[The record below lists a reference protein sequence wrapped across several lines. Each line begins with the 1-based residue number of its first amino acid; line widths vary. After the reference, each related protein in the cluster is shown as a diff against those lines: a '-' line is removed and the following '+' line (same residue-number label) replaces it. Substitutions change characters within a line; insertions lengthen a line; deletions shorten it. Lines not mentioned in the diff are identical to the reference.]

1 MKLRNPDSQKMEVLY
16 PGNLALLS
24 MFLKNPDN
32 EKDEIKKDERKK
44 GDGPGECADVL
55 TCGVCQKDFLLADI
69 LRFIQHKVHN
79 CQAPTPPCGGQDTP
93 SGGGGG
99 GEREDTPSARPPSAT
114 AARDHNGDLGSESP
128 SDPSSPAA
136 PVKEEGDDCKADEK
150 RKRDDE
156 DDAPARKKPRSTQ
169 DAEANTTD
177 SEPARYVCGTCGA
190 VLGSAWSLV
199 QHVQSSH
206 GIIIYQEAP
215 GATPLSTPSTPPGL
229 PRPSHSSPLASVSS
243 TAPTASAP
251 HPPPLQLLD
260 PAKVDLTKVDITKVD
275 LSKVDLSKIVPPV
288 TSGATPLP
296 PHPPVTA
303 PLLDP
308 THPFNLLR
316 MPLGDARAP
325 FPPGLAPPFVR
336 PGHDFRM
343 DQLLQEGLR
352 LNPGLLPPHFE
363 RPPFLDPGLGAPRHT
378 APTPLTAG
386 GDPNLD
392 FYSQRLRQLAG
403 TTSPTSST
411 SPRKPLPTPPP
422 PPFSSPNAPTPSSLA
437 PSQTP
442 TSTRCEALAQQH
454 ERRFKCSTC
463 CKCFRWE
470 SNLAIHQRLHT
481 GEKDI
486 RCPRCPEALPTPQK
500 LRMHM
505 KAHRKNC
512 NTESTSPDSSRPQ
525 TEDDVDDEEEEEE
538 EEEEEDEE
546 LDDEEDN
553 PSVCD
558 SNDEDDDIVE
568 EEAEDD
574 EPEDLSTTSKSTG
587 SAPAPQSVSSSTTD
601 SNHKSR
607 ADQQK
612 SVVGELM
619 DKFGLA
625 NISAYSEAYHQALK
639 ESGRLPPPH
648 IGKDGEKIHTNGME
662 KLKLRDD
669 LTKGLMGTQPSLD
682 LAHQTLLGAFD
693 NPYEAQKRLAAA
705 QRDSSLYA
713 GLWLPNLAGTGTTHR
728 DLFPGLPPS
737 EGNFLQRKILDGG
750 VKGGELSLA
759 KPGTSSAPNTPIS
772 LVPPSKKEKRNDT
785 CEFCGKVFKNCSNLT
800 VHRRSH
806 TGEKPYKC
814 DLCSY
819 ACAQSSKLTRH
830 MKTHGRIGKDVYR
843 CRFCDMPFS
852 VASTL
857 EKHMR
862 KCVVNQNKKGLFP
875 PLSGSHDGLDSYK
888 GLHFTPVISDDSSKS
903 GGLFS
908 PHFTA
913 AAAANTSNDDTGD
926 SSNLSGPGS

>member
-1 MKLRNPDSQKMEVLY
+1 MMGTQVIA
-16 PGNLALLS
+16 ALLR
-24 MFLKNPDN
+24 LT
-32 EKDEIKKDERKK
+32 
-44 GDGPGECADVL
+44 GDGAGECADVL

-79 CQAPTPPCGGQDTP
+79 CQAPSAPCGQDAA
-93 SGGGGG
+93 SG
-99 GEREDTPSARPPSAT
+99 EQDVPASAPPSAT
-114 AARDHNGDLGSESP
+114 RDHNGDVGSEGP
-128 SDPSSPAA
+128 SNPASPAT
-136 PVKEEGDDCKADEK
+136 VTGDGDDNKADEK

-177 SEPARYVCGTCGA
+177 TEPARYVCGTCGA

-215 GATPLSTPSTPPGL
+215 GGIPLSAPSTPPGL

-243 TAPTASAP
+243 TATTASGP

-260 PAKVDLTKVDITKVD
+260 PSKVDLTKVDITKVD
-275 LSKVDLSKIVPPV
+275 LSKVDLSKIAAPV

-308 THPFNLLR
+308 SHPFNLLR
-316 MPLGDARAP
+316 MPIGDTRAP
-325 FPPGLAPPFVR
+325 FPPGLTPPFVR

-363 RPPFLDPGLGAPRHT
+363 RPPFLDPGLGAPRHA
-378 APTPLTAG
+378 APTPLNTG

-411 SPRKPLPTPPP
+411 SPRKPLPTPP
-422 PPFSSPNAPTPSSLA
+422 FTSPNGPTPSSQA

-442 TSTRCEALAQQH
+442 TSTRTDSTSTASKL
-454 ERRFKCSTC
+454 RRFKCMTC
-463 CKCFRWE
+463 YKSFRWE
-470 SNLAIHQRLHT
+470 SNLAIHQRIHT
-481 GEKDI
+481 GEKDY
-486 RCPRCPEALPTPQK
+486 RCPKCQETLSSPQT
-500 LRMHM
+500 LRIHM
-505 KAHRKNC
+505 KSHRKSSS
-512 NTESTSPDSSRPQ
+512 TESNSPDSSRPQ
-525 TEDDVDDEEEEEE
+525 TEDDNDEEEEEE
-538 EEEEEDEE
+538 EEEE
-546 LDDEEDN
+546 DDEEEPDDDEEN
-553 PSVCD
+553 PSICD
-558 SNDEDDDIVE
+558 SVDEDEDIVE
-568 EEAEDD
+568 EEIEDD
-574 EPEDLSTTSKSTG
+574 EPEDLSTTSKST
-587 SAPAPQSVSSSTTD
+587 PAPPTQSVSSSTAE
-601 SNHKSR
+601 NHKMPLG
-607 ADQQK
+607 DQQRT
-612 SVVGELM
+612 VVGELI
-619 DKFGLA
+619 DKFGLG
-625 NISAYSEAYHQALK
+625 NISAYSEAYQQALK
-639 ESGRLPPPH
+639 ESGRLSH
-648 IGKDGEKIHTNGME
+648 HYIGKDGEKNHTNGIE

-669 LTKGLMGTQPSLD
+669 LTKGMMGSQPTLD

-693 NPYEAQKRLAAA
+693 NPYDAQKRIAAA
-705 QRDSSLYA
+705 QRDGGLYA
-713 GLWLPNLAGTGTTHR
+713 GLWFPNLAGTGA
-728 DLFPGLPPS
+728 PPKDIFS
-737 EGNFLQRKILDGG
+737 GMQTSDANFLHRKLMPEGPMKPGD
-750 VKGGELSLA
+750 VPVALP
-759 KPGTSSAPNTPIS
+759 KPGTSSAPGTPIS
-772 LVPPSKKEKRNDT
+772 LVPPTKKESRRNDT

-830 MKTHGRIGKDVYR
+830 MKTHGRMGKDVYR

-875 PLSGSHDGLDSYK
+875 PLSAGGHEGLDSYK

-903 GGLFS
+903 SSLFS
-908 PHFTA
+908 PHFNTTPTA
-913 AAAANTSNDDTGD
+913 ATTPNDDTGD

>member
-1 MKLRNPDSQKMEVLY
+1 MRLRSPDSDKMEVLY

-24 MFLKNPDN
+24 MFLKNPEH
-32 EKDEIKKDERKK
+32 EKDEIKKEHRKK
-44 GDGPGECADVL
+44 DGPTECADVL

-79 CQAPTPPCGGQDTP
+79 CQAPTQNCDSDAHHTGGVDA
-93 SGGGGG
+93 
-99 GEREDTPSARPPSAT
+99 EDSSRSAAAPTSA
-114 AARDHNGDLGSESP
+114 ASRDHNGDAVGGNES
-128 SDPSSPAA
+128 SSSPSSPNYD
-136 PVKEEGDDCKADEK
+136 VKEEEEGDDPKAADDK
-150 RKRDDE
+150 RKRDDD

-206 GIIIYQEAP
+206 GIIIYQEAS
-215 GATPLSTPSTPPGL
+215 GASSFTAPTTPPGP

-243 TAPTASAP
+243 TATTSTGP

-260 PAKVDLTKVDITKVD
+260 PSKVDLTKVDITKVD

-296 PHPPVTA
+296 PHPPVTT

-308 THPFNLLR
+308 SHPFNLLR

-325 FPPGLAPPFVR
+325 FPPGLTPPFVR

-352 LNPGLLPPHFE
+352 LNPALLPPHFE
-363 RPPFLDPGLGAPRHT
+363 RPPFLDPGLGAPRHA
-378 APTPLTAG
+378 APTPLTSG

-411 SPRKPLPTPPP
+411 SPRKPLPTPP
-422 PPFSSPNAPTPSSLA
+422 FSSPNAPTPSSLA

-442 TSTRCEALAQQH
+442 TSSDPGQTSLDK
-454 ERRFKCSTC
+454 RFKCSTC
-463 CKCFRWE
+463 NKGFRWE
-470 SNLAIHQRLHT
+470 SNLAIHQVIHT
-481 GEKDI
+481 GEKEI
-486 RCPRCPEALPTPQK
+486 RCPKCDEMLPTPQQ
-500 LRMHM
+500 LRIHM
-505 KAHRKNC
+505 KAHKKSS
-512 NTESTSPDSSRPQ
+512 NTESASPDSSRPQ
-525 TEDDVDDEEEEEE
+525 TEDDNDEEEDEEEEEE
-538 EEEEEDEE
+538 EEEIDEE
-546 LDDEEDN
+546 EEN
-553 PSVCD
+553 PSVCESAD
-558 SNDEDDDIVE
+558 EEEDIIEDDIC
-568 EEAEDD
+568 DD
-574 EPEDLSTTSKSTG
+574 EPEDLSTTSKTTPVT
-587 SAPAPQSVSSSTTD
+587 SAQSVSSSNCD
-601 SNHKSR
+601 SYKVSK

-639 ESGRLPPPH
+639 ESGRIAHHH
-648 IGKDGEKIHTNGME
+648 IGKDGEKLHTNGIE
-662 KLKLRDD
+662 KTIKLRED
-669 LTKGLMGTQPSLD
+669 LSKGLLATQPNLD

-693 NPYEAQKRLAAA
+693 HPYDAQKRLVGAP
-705 QRDSSLYA
+705 RDGSLYA
-713 GLWLPNLAGTGTTHR
+713 GLWLPSLTGSGTTPR
-728 DLFPGLPPS
+728 DLFPGLPTT
-737 EGNFLQRKILDGG
+737 ENNFLHRKL
-750 VKGGELSLA
+750 LSDSSLKA
-759 KPGTSSAPNTPIS
+759 TDTPVSLPKPGTSSAPGTPLS
-772 LVPPSKKEKRNDT
+772 LAPPTKREGKRNDT

-830 MKTHGRIGKDVYR
+830 MKTHGRHGKDVYR

-875 PLSGSHDGLDSYK
+875 PLTAGGHEGLDYK

-903 GGLFS
+903 GSIFS
-908 PHFTA
+908 PHFNVTP
-913 AAAANTSNDDTGD
+913 AANPSNEDTGD
-926 SSNLSGPGS
+926 SSNLSGVGS